1 MMPQVHLL
9 LPVVTSLKPFGFCP
23 QAQPRLHSAS
33 RGPEGR
39 RARLVDERVQE
50 AERRFPGGKADAVE
64 PREDGRSRG
73 RRGRSACHALRATC
87 HAMGP
92 LREDLLPTGDRFQ
105 KQQRA
110 VYRSQPRST
119 GSSVHR
125 APRCRGT
132 CHSRPHTLKQTDH
145 RLNGLL
151 RRRRPML
158 STAAEGGGRA
168 ARRTTHALCCSTV
181 WPVAASPASCT
192 RPPAPPQCE
201 NSRGRERKLK
211 LTRLWVGRLGG
222 CLLAV
227 WS

>member
-1 MMPQVHLL
+1 MNGFKKPSGGFPAARRTPLSLAKMAAAVGDAAEVPATPSAPPATHGAPPRGFVANRRSFPEAAACR
-9 LPVVTSLKPFGFCP
+9 LPFTTTQYGFFCP
-23 QAQPRLHSAS
+23 PSAAMSGYLPQPAAHLETNRPSTEWLIA
-33 RGPEGR
+33 
-39 RARLVDERVQE
+39 E
-50 AERRFPGGKADAVE
+50 AP
-64 PREDGRSRG
+64 
-73 RRGRSACHALRATC
+73 
-87 HAMGP
+87 
-92 LREDLLPTGDRFQ
+92 
-105 KQQRA
+105 
-110 VYRSQPRST
+110 
-119 GSSVHR
+119 
-125 APRCRGT
+125 
-132 CHSRPHTLKQTDH
+132 
-145 RLNGLL
+145 
-151 RRRRPML
+151 PML

>member
-9 LPVVTSLKPFGFCP
+9 LPVVTSLKPFGFCS

-64 PREDGRSRG
+64 PRENGRSRG

-87 HAMGP
+87 HAWGP
-92 LREDLLPTGDRFQ
+92 SVRICCQPEMFPEAAACRLPFTTTQYGFFCPPS
-105 KQQRA
+105 A
-110 VYRSQPRST
+110 AMSGYLPQPAAHLETNRPST
-119 GSSVHR
+119 EWLIAE
-125 APRCRGT
+125 AP
-132 CHSRPHTLKQTDH
+132 
-145 RLNGLL
+145 
-151 RRRRPML
+151 PML

>member
-64 PREDGRSRG
+64 PRENGCSRG

-110 VYRSQPRST
+110 AYRSQPRST

-151 RRRRPML
+151 QRRRQCSVQQPKE
-158 STAAEGGGRA
+158 AAGPLGGLP
-168 ARRTTHALCCSTV
+168 TPCV
-181 WPVAASPASCT
+181 V
-192 RPPAPPQCE
+192 PQC
-201 NSRGRERKLK
+201 GRWQR
-211 LTRLWVGRLGG
+211 RL
-222 CLLAV
+222 LLVRAHLHRR
-227 WS
+227 SARTHGDGSGSSN